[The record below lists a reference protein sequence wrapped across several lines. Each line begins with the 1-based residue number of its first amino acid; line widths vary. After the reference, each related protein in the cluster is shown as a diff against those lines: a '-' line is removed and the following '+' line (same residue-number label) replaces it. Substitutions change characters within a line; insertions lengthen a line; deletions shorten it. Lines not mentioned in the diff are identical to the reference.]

1 MCLLFM
7 ISYVALSKIIKLRSD
22 MKIYIYLLAK
32 AKRKSRLRS
41 HHFICYSTS
50 HRHTSIMEKEGG
62 DRWIRRPSPNLQKIV
77 CNYSCHP

>member
-1 MCLLFM
+1 M
-7 ISYVALSKIIKLRSD
+7 ISYVALSQDYQVKIRYENDIHILTCQ
-22 MKIYIYLLAK
+22 
-32 AKRKSRLRS
+32 AKRKSRLRF